1 MQPNGRV
8 ARLLLAVTV
17 MGVLAAWAEPG
28 VVGPAPTRLRSES
41 SAVAPDFTMQGQAN
55 GGTSLAVV
63 STLVLFN
70 NTLVPGNFLAA
81 NGGAPFFGCVD
92 PTRHLVYAISY
103 GILSVINE
111 STYEVVGGVLVG
123 TNNRGIACNPAA
135 NEVFVADAQ
144 ANLLYVID
152 AATFTVVASI
162 SVGQQPQAV
171 AYDSG
176 TGHIYVGNSLSN
188 DVTVVEGTNRTVVAT
203 IPVGSPV
210 WGLAYDSGKGEIFAS
225 LGPANTVMVISDT
238 SHAVVASV
246 DVGYF
251 PQGLAYD
258 AVDGEVFIANEQ
270 SNNVSVI
277 SDASN
282 KVVGGIAAGTGP
294 VAVAYDPVSGS
305 VLVAN
310 SYSGDVS
317 ILSASSQT
325 LLGTVYVGGG
335 AGQGPY
341 GAQVD
346 PGTGL
351 AFVDA
356 TSTANVVAIN
366 ITARS
371 IVAQIPTGVFPESV
385 AYASGSGEI
394 FVGTGSQG
402 TVEIISDRT
411 NRILA
416 TVPVGLY
423 PRHLAYDSKEHVVLV
438 PCLTQVSNTMFVI
451 SETTNTLVA
460 NVSIGGIVPTDVAVD
475 PDRGLIFVGD
485 AGSPPQFP
493 AKVTVYDDASF
504 GVVKTLTVGG
514 DPETI
519 VYDAGRGET
528 FVGSTDGEGNGVIYV
543 IEDATLSIVANVT
556 VAAGP
561 YPWITSLAYDPELGE
576 ILVADNKA
584 DVVHVISDVTNTVIA
599 NVTGV
604 AGPQALAYLG
614 GGYVFVTGNG
624 SFGSLP
630 TTPGFVS
637 VMSDATNSV
646 VSTVAVGGSPDAA
659 VYDPQVDAAY
669 VVNFAQGT
677 LSVVRTAH
685 NYEVGFQESG
695 LPPSTP
701 WSVVL
706 GGRTARTVN
715 DVIAYQQPNGSYAY
729 SIAPVSGFTT
739 TQATG
744 SATVSGAPVS
754 VMVVFQTSTT
764 SGPPAVF
771 PWPLLI
777 AVAMASAFLVSVG
790 LASALDESARF
801 LVLVVVGFP
810 FFSLRKEQALDH
822 FVRGRIYEYV
832 GGHPGATY
840 TEIKEHLSLNN
851 GTAAHHLMVLERV
864 GFLVSKREGRTK
876 RFFRVDAPTRSVPSV
891 LSPLQYNILSVLAQE
906 PLSQRDLARRLG
918 FSKQRVSYNVKRLRS
933 EGYLDFAKEGH
944 LLHVTAKGNTTLTGP
959 DATSGEA

>member
-1 MQPNGRV
+1 MQPKGVV
-8 ARLLLAVTV
+8 ARLLLVVTV
-17 MGVLAAWAEPG
+17 IGLLAAWAEPG
-28 VVGPAPTRLRSES
+28 VVGPAPMPLKSES
-41 SAVAPDFTMQGQAN
+41 LAVAPGFTLQGQAN
-55 GGTSLAVV
+55 GDTSLSVV

-81 NGGAPFFGCVD
+81 NGGAPVLGCVD
-92 PTRHLVYAISY
+92 ATRHLAYALSY

-111 STYEVVGGVLVG
+111 STYEIVGGVFVG

-152 AATFTVVASI
+152 ATTFAVVSSI

-176 TGHIYVGNSLSN
+176 TGEIYVGNSLSN
-188 DVTVVEGTNRTVVAT
+188 DVTVVDGVNRTVMAT

-210 WGLAYDSGKGEIFAS
+210 WGLAYDSGKGEVFAS
-225 LGPANTVMVISDT
+225 LGPANTVTVISDT

-282 KVVGGIAAGTGP
+282 TVVGGIATGTGP
-294 VAVAYDPVSGS
+294 VTVAYDPVSGS
-305 VLVAN
+305 VWVAN

-325 LLGTVYVGGG
+325 LLGTVYIGGG
-335 AGQGPY
+335 AGGV
-341 GAQVD
+341 QVD

-356 TSTANVVAIN
+356 TSTATVVVIN
-366 ITARS
+366 IAARS
-371 IVAQIPTGVFPESV
+371 IVAQIPTGAFPESV

-402 TVEIISDRT
+402 TVEIISERT
-411 NRILA
+411 NHILA
-416 TVPVGLY
+416 SVPVGLY
-423 PRHLAYDSKEHVVLV
+423 PRHLAFDSKEHVVLV

-451 SETTNTLVA
+451 SDTTNTLVA
-460 NVSIGGIVPTDVAVD
+460 NVSIDGIVPTSVAVD

-493 AKVTVYDDASF
+493 AKVTVYNDTSF
-504 GVVKTLTVGG
+504 EVVKSLTVGG

-519 VYDAGRGET
+519 LYDAGRGET
-528 FVGSTDGEGNGVIYV
+528 FVGSTDGEGNGVVYV

-556 VAAGP
+556 VAPGP
-561 YPWITSLAYDPELGE
+561 YPRITSLAYDPELGE

-599 NVTGV
+599 NVTGL

-624 SFGSLP
+624 TFGSLP

-637 VMSDATNSV
+637 VISDAANSV

-695 LPPSTP
+695 LPARTP

-706 GGRTARTVN
+706 GGRTARTLN

-729 SIAPVSGFTT
+729 SVASESGYVV
-739 TQATG
+739 TQQTG
-744 SATVSGAPVS
+744 NATVSGASVS
-754 VMVVFQTSTT
+754 VMIVFQISPT

-771 PWPLLI
+771 PWL
-777 AVAMASAFLVSVG
+777 AVIEVAISSVILVTLG
-790 LASALDESARF
+790 LASALDEGVRF
-801 LVLVVVGFP
+801 LAIATVAFP
-810 FFSLRKEQALDH
+810 FFTLRREEALDH
-822 FVRGRIYEYV
+822 FVRGQIFEYLRD
-832 GGHPGATY
+832 HPGATY
-840 TEIKEHLSLNN
+840 TEIKARLSLNN
-851 GTAAHHLMVLERV
+851 GTAAHHLRVLEKM
-864 GFLVSKREGRTK
+864 GFLVSKRDGRMK
-876 RFFRVDAPTRSVPSV
+876 RFFHVDAPAKFVPSV
-891 LSPLQYNILSVLAQE
+891 LSPLQYNILSLLAQE
-906 PLSQRDLARRLG
+906 PLSQSDLARRLDY
-918 FSKQRVSYNVKRLRS
+918 SKQRVSYNVKRLRRD
-933 EGYLDFAKEGH
+933 GYVDLERDGRV
-944 LLHVTAKGNTTLTGP
+944 LHVTVKGSMTLAHQDSIP
-959 DATSGEA
+959 GEV

>member
-1 MQPNGRV
+1 MQPNGVV
-8 ARLLLAVTV
+8 ARLLLVATV
-17 MGVLAAWAEPG
+17 IGMLAAWAEPG
-28 VVGPAPTRLRSES
+28 VAGPVPLHLGSGS
-41 SAVAPDFTMQGQAN
+41 SALAPGFTLQGQAD
-55 GGTSLAVV
+55 GGPSLAVA

-70 NTLVPGNFLAA
+70 NTLVSGNFLAA
-81 NGGAPFFGCVD
+81 NGGAPLFGCVD

-103 GILSVINE
+103 GILSLINE
-111 STYEVVGGVLVG
+111 STYEVVGGVFVG

-152 AATFTVVASI
+152 AATLTVVAGI

-176 TGHIYVGNSLSN
+176 TGQVYVGNSLSN
-188 DVTVVEGTNRTVVAT
+188 DVTVVEAANRTVVAT

-210 WGLAYDSGKGEIFAS
+210 WGLAYDSGKGEVFAS
-225 LGPANTVMVISDT
+225 LGPANTVIVISDIT
-238 SHAVVASV
+238 HAVVATV

-258 AVDGEVFIANEQ
+258 AVDGEVFVANEQ

-282 KVVGGIAAGTGP
+282 QVVGGIAAGTGP
-294 VAVAYDPVSGS
+294 VAVAFDPVSGT
-305 VLVAN
+305 VWVAN

-317 ILSASSQT
+317 VLSASSQA

-341 GAQVD
+341 GVQVD

-356 TSTANVVAIN
+356 TSTGNVVAIN

-371 IVAQIPTGVFPESV
+371 IVAQTPTGAFPESV

-394 FVGTGSQG
+394 FVGDGSQG
-402 TVEIISDRT
+402 TVEIISELT

-423 PRHLAYDSKEHVVLV
+423 PRHLAYDSKAHVVLV

-460 NVSIGGIVPTDVAVD
+460 NVSIGGIVPTDIAVD

-493 AKVTVYDDASF
+493 AKVTVYDDTSF

-528 FVGSTDGEGNGVIYV
+528 FVGSTDSQGNGVVYV
-543 IEDATLSIVANVT
+543 IDDATLSIVANVT
-556 VAAGP
+556 VAPGP

-584 DVVHVISDVTNTVIA
+584 DAVHVISDVTNTVVA

-604 AGPQALAYLG
+604 GGPQALAYLG

-624 SFGSLP
+624 TLGSP
-630 TTPGFVS
+630 PMTPGFLS
-637 VMSDATNSV
+637 VISDATNSV

-659 VYDPQVDAAY
+659 VYDPSVDAAY

-677 LSVVRTAH
+677 VSVVRTAH

-695 LPPSTP
+695 LPASTP

-706 GGRTARTVN
+706 GGRTARTLR
-715 DVIAYQQPNGSYAY
+715 DVITYQQPNGSYAY
-729 SIAPVSGFTT
+729 SIAPVSGYT
-739 TQATG
+739 ATRQTG
-744 SATVSGAPVS
+744 NATVSGAAVS
-754 VMVVFQTSTT
+754 VTVVFQITPT
-764 SGPPAVF
+764 SGPPAAF
-771 PWPLLI
+771 PWPVVIEAAI
-777 AVAMASAFLVSVG
+777 ASVVLVTIG
-790 LASALDESARF
+790 LASALDEGARF
-801 LVLVVVGFP
+801 LAIATVTFP
-810 FFSLRKEQALDH
+810 FFSLRREEALDH
-822 FVRGRIYEYV
+822 FVRGQIFEYLRD
-832 GGHPGATY
+832 HPGATY
-840 TEIKEHLSLNN
+840 TEIRAHLSLNN
-851 GTAAHHLMVLERV
+851 GTAAHHLMVLEKM
-864 GFLVSKREGRTK
+864 GFLVSKRDGRMK
-876 RFFRVDAPTRSVPSV
+876 RFFHVDAPAKFVPSV
-891 LSPLQYNILSVLAQE
+891 LSPLQYNLLTLLAQE
-906 PLSQRDLARRLG
+906 PLSQSDLARRLD
-918 FSKQRVSYNVKRLRS
+918 FSKQRVSYNVKRLRKD
-933 EGYLDFAKEGH
+933 GYVDLADDGRV
-944 LLHVTAKGNTTLTGP
+944 LHITAKGSTTLAQQDP
-959 DATSGEA
+959 AVGES